1 MALKVISD
9 QRSLFFCLLLL
20 ASLFATSFAAPAQ
33 TVAPSTDPGIAD
45 QWEVSIAKDVFHHV
59 YLLYSRKESPCLGC
73 LAEPRLQVAI
83 GNDGDGD
90 WEAPR
95 ELTPP
100 SFDQVNPALAVDASD
115 QRTVYAVWVERKRR
129 DVLLAKSSDFG
140 RSWSLMVVARADR
153 PASKPVLFVRGENV
167 TIAFSRD
174 HHMWTASSQDGGI
187 TFSSAEIEAPVPLLD
202 VLTGDASLDPNG
214 NAYVAWEGYARN
226 AGEVKPQINL
236 YISKSADHG
245 KTWTTTLMD
254 VSNGSSSCTA
264 SDCTWGYMGAQIAV
278 ASDSAGTLYAL
289 WNADSPKKEN
299 AERIYFSSSTTAG
312 ETWSPKSDVSGAPAG
327 TKHVLPTIMAG
338 TPGEVRIGWM
348 DARNSP
354 RWSAYA
360 RSSTNGGATWSAEE
374 LLSMYVPNSSYIPPQ
389 NFDSFFSPF
398 PENARNDDKSLLNVG
413 GL

>member
-20 ASLFATSFAAPAQ
+20 TSLFATPLAAPAQ
-33 TVAPSTDPGIAD
+33 TLASSSDSGIAD
-45 QWEVSIAKDVFHHV
+45 QWEVSIAKDAFHHV
-59 YLLYSRKESPCLGC
+59 YLLYSRKKSSCLGC
-73 LAEPRLQVAI
+73 LAEPRLQVAT

-95 ELTPP
+95 DLTPP
-100 SFDQVNPALAVDASD
+100 SFDQINPALAVDASD
-115 QRTVYAVWVERKRR
+115 QRTVYAVWVERKKR

-140 RSWSLMVVARADR
+140 HSWSLAVVARADK

-167 TIAFSRD
+167 IIAFSRN
-174 HHMWTASSQDGGI
+174 HQMWTASSLDGGI
-187 TFSSAEIEAPVPLLD
+187 TFSLAEIEAPTTLLNA
-202 VLTGDASLDPNG
+202 LTGGASLDPNG
-214 NAYVAWEGYARN
+214 NAYIAWEGYAQN
-226 AGEVKPQINL
+226 SGETKPQINL
-236 YISKSADHG
+236 YISKSGNHG
-245 KTWTTTLMD
+245 KIWTTALMD
-254 VSNGSSSCTA
+254 VSHGSSNCST
-264 SDCTWGYMGAQIAV
+264 SDCTWGYMGAQITI
-278 ASDSAGTLYAL
+278 ASDAAGTLYAL
-289 WNADSPKKEN
+289 WNSDGQKEN

-398 PENARNDDKSLLNVG
+398 PENARKDDNILRSLG